1 MNIFCLFVFGFVC
14 VHVRENG
21 DDSICS
27 LLRKR
32 RVAEACFVTCIA
44 CLFFKMSKLLEEK
57 QDHIDVLQE
66 RVGTLEQRLHD
77 HSLSGDDRVTAIMAE
92 VKSFCR
98 CTLPT

>member
-1 MNIFCLFVFGFVC
+1 M
-14 VHVRENG
+14 
-21 DDSICS
+21 
-27 LLRKR
+27 
-32 RVAEACFVTCIA
+32 CFVICIT

-92 VKSFCR
+92 VKSCCR
-98 CTLPT
+98 YIFPSCS